1 MEQQISTIFSWDQMA
16 QYDLPAMIN
25 KVLEITGQEKLF
37 YVGHSMGTTTFMA
50 MAATKPEM
58 AEKVFLANLLSPVA
72 FMEHTKSRVRS
83 IAPHLNA
90 ANVIILQIIYVLCF
104 LNHCG
109 Y

>member
-1 MEQQISTIFSWDQMA
+1 MA

-58 AEKVFLANLLSPVA
+58 AEKVFLANFLSPVA
-72 FMEHTKSRVRS
+72 FMEHTKSLIRY
-83 IAPHLNA
+83 IAPYPNA
-90 ANVIILQIIYVLCF
+90 AKVILLQAQYVLCSLHCK
-104 LNHCG
+104 LN
-109 Y
+109 